1 MIIVKKTENSE
12 EIEPNP
18 LLVEYYTKMNE
29 VLINPEEGF
38 MKEIDFPY
46 ILSNIEQNIFLFKR
60 LKERNLL
67 RDENN
72 IVDCGI
78 GLGFC
83 LYDFYLQSKEI
94 DLKFNFF
101 GIEKYKSYLDCL
113 KSNLIQFWNSEL
125 NLINSDILEQNFS
138 NYNIIYTYGP
148 FRSEKKQKELMNKI
162 SSEITSG
169 SIIIENANSG
179 KGHFDLLS
187 KIDLLQEL
195 EIDDIYIYIKK

>member
-187 KIDLLQEL
+187 KIDLLQEV

>member
-46 ILSNIEQNIFLFKR
+46 ILSNIEQNIFLLKR
-60 LKERNLL
+60 IKERNLL
-67 RDENN
+67 REENN

-148 FRSEKKQKELMNKI
+148 FRSEKKQKELMDKI

-179 KGHFDLLS
+179 KGHFHLLS
-187 KIDLLQEL
+187 KIDLLQEV

>member
-1 MIIVKKTENSE
+1 
-12 EIEPNP
+12 
-18 LLVEYYTKMNE
+18 L
-29 VLINPEEGF
+29 
-38 MKEIDFPY
+38 
-46 ILSNIEQNIFLFKR
+46 KR
-60 LKERNLL
+60 IKERNLL
-67 RDENN
+67 REENN

-148 FRSEKKQKELMNKI
+148 FRSEKKQKELMDKI

-179 KGHFDLLS
+179 KGHFHLLS
-187 KIDLLQEL
+187 KIDLLQEV